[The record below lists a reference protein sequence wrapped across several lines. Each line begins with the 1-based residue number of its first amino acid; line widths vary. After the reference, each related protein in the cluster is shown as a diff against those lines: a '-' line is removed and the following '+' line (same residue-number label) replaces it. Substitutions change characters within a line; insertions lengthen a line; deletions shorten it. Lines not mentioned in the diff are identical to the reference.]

1 MEGEDLELNY
11 KKEYKELEIIL
22 SDFKCDKHC
31 PYCTAKITKWAPVED
46 DLYQL
51 EMYVGQLKELGYT
64 FHYVTIGGNG
74 EPTLHSYKKLKEI
87 VEMFKDY
94 EIPVKRV
101 LTSGNV
107 FRESEKEKWKLFV
120 DNGWMFECTTTSFDN
135 YLDRKVLGYDRN
147 YFETERFRNSKIR
160 LNYVLLK
167 NNIDNFVDEIKNFI
181 ATYPNIG
188 TVALKLL
195 NVNTKT
201 GLADNPLSKWIV
213 EHAVAKE
220 EREHI
225 AGILNQN
232 FPYKGEA
239 FDTHSW
245 EFDKEHEIYFSWKRL
260 PYGYMDLVYY
270 GNRFVDYQLNDSD
283 IQLIPK
289 VYLAAKFEKQKNI
302 DGSLSLKNDF
312 RSKMIGEENFFN
324 FNSHSFLRDND
335 GNALYQY
342 IGPFYNEKASDGE
355 LTSTICEEVV
365 KTESLIIDHCDIF
378 IAYLDEEVSPGG
390 ISELIYA
397 AFKGKEIWI
406 FYKVENNTDYELKT
420 SNWYP
425 CISAMQIRGKEHIK
439 MIPVKDKNEVT
450 SYLNGNKKEKNVL

>member
-31 PYCTAKITKWAPVED
+31 PYCTAKITKWPAVED
-46 DLYQL
+46 DIYQL

-74 EPTLHSYKKLKEI
+74 EPTLHSYEKLKEI
-87 VEMFKDY
+87 IEMFKDY

-135 YLDRKVLGYDRN
+135 NLDRKVLGYDSN
-147 YFETERFRNSKIR
+147 YFETERFRNSRVR

-167 NNIDNFVDEIKNFI
+167 NNIDRFVDEIKNFI
-181 ATYPNIG
+181 TTYPNIE

-201 GLADNPLSKWIV
+201 GLVDNPLSKWIV
-213 EHAVAKE
+213 ENAIAKE

-225 AGILNQN
+225 AEILNQN
-232 FPYKGEA
+232 FLYKGEA

-245 EFDKEHEIYFSWKRL
+245 EFDETHEIYFSWKKLR
-260 PYGYMDLVYY
+260 YGFMDLVYY
-270 GNRFVDYQLNDSD
+270 GNRFVDYQLNDV
-283 IQLIPK
+283 QLSLLPK
-289 VYLAAKFEKQKNI
+289 IYIAAKFKKEKNP
-302 DGSLSLKNDF
+302 DGGLSLKNDF
-312 RSKMIGEENFFN
+312 RSKMIGESEFLDFN
-324 FNSHSFLRDND
+324 NHSFIKSREGKN
-335 GNALYQY
+335 LYQY
-342 IGPFYNEKASDGE
+342 IGPFYNEKASTGD

-365 KTESLIIDHCDIF
+365 RTESLIIDHCDVF
-378 IAYLDEEVSPGG
+378 AAYLDDDVSPGG

-397 AFKGKEIWI
+397 AFREKDILI
-406 FYKVENNTDYELKT
+406 FYKVEDRIEYEFQT

-425 CISAMQIRGKEHIK
+425 CVSAIQIRGKDHVK
-439 MIPVKDKNEVT
+439 LIPVKDKEEMI
-450 SYLNGNKKEKNVL
+450 SYLRKGNRKEKGL